1 MTSEVSGIYNINVRD
16 RLKSHNIFQISEDFL
31 TYPYVA
37 RLELFKGPDIRQ
49 LISKYVE
56 YRIQEARKEAFK
68 EGYKEAIEKIKE
80 AINKEIEDYMALV
93 TKIVDLVYEIAKK
106 EFKDLKIIE
115 ERTNFYFGSK
125 WIKVLFII
133 EASCEDEIDFSNFL
147 NEVEKIV
154 FDKLNYACE
163 LLFLNKKNVEIDQ
176 ESLNND
182 YPFVRKRK
190 NIS

>member
-1 MTSEVSGIYNINVRD
+1 MMKN
-16 RLKSHNIFQISEDFL
+16 RLRSLNLFQLSQDFL
-31 TYPYVA
+31 TFPFVA
-37 RLELFKGPDIRQ
+37 RLDLFKGPDIRQ
-49 LISKYVE
+49 LISEYVE
-56 YRIQEARKEAFK
+56 YKVQEAKKEAFK

-93 TKIVDLVYEIAKK
+93 TKIVDLVYEITKK
-106 EFKDLKIIE
+106 EFKNLKIIE

-133 EASCEDEIDFSNFL
+133 EATSPEDEIDFSNFL

-154 FDKLNYACE
+154 FDKLNYVCE
-163 LLFLNKKNVEIDQ
+163 LLFINKKNVEIDR